1 MSFMSTHQ
9 PEQDCEVRRVLVYEF
24 LSAGGII
31 AGLGPHEAA
40 ELRAQGTAMRD
51 AMLADLAALAPAGPA
66 AGALP
71 GPPARSVHGSVQVQC
86 VLPGDAAQ
94 AEAAALPVPG
104 VQRVALPA
112 GASHA
117 ALLCKAALG
126 GTVVWA
132 VAPETG
138 GVLEALAQAVPPRQ
152 WLGCSADAIA
162 LAASKS
168 ATRKQLAAHGIAV
181 PEAATRGPGAWV
193 VKPDDGAGAAETR
206 RHASHAAAQADARQR
221 AGRGAACVVE
231 PWVEGEALSLS
242 LCCQGGEARL
252 LSINRQHVQVDEQ
265 GTVEF
270 AGVEA
275 AAVDPAGE
283 RGAALAKLAAVVAR
297 ALPGLRGY
305 AGVDLV
311 WSPGRGPVVIEVNP
325 RLTTAYV
332 GLSAKLGFNVAQHL
346 LATLP
351 GGTR

>member
-1 MSFMSTHQ
+1 M
-9 PEQDCEVRRVLVYEF
+9 LVYEF

-31 AGLGPHEAA
+31 AGLGLHEAA

-51 AMLADLAALAPAGPA
+51 AMLADLDALARGGGPA
-66 AGALP
+66 ARTGPGALP
-71 GPPARSVHGSVQVQC
+71 ALQLQC
-86 VLPGDAAQ
+86 VLPGDGAQ
-94 AEAAALPVPG
+94 AAAAALPVRG

-117 ALLCKAALG
+117 ALLCKAALD

-138 GVLEALAQAVPPRQ
+138 GVLEALAQAVPSRQ
-152 WLGCSADAIA
+152 WLGCSAEAIA

-168 ATRKQLAAHGIAV
+168 ATRKHLAAHGIAV
-181 PEAATRGPGAWV
+181 PEAATWGPGAWV

-231 PWVEGEALSLS
+231 PWVDGEALSLS

-275 AAVDPAGE
+275 AAVDLDGE
-283 RGAALAKLAAVVAR
+283 RGAALAKLAAGVAR

-311 WSPGRGPVVIEVNP
+311 WSPSRGPVVIEVNP

-332 GLSAKLGFNVAQHL
+332 GLSAKLGFNVAQQL

-351 GGTR
+351 GGVR